1 MSHKRRIAIIPARGG
16 SKRIAKKNIKE
27 FNGSPLIKYS
37 IEAAINSNI
46 FDRIIVSTDDNDIA
60 EISLNYGAEVP
71 FFRSKE
77 TSDDYSTLG
86 DVIYEALQKMDLDEK
101 NLDYICC
108 ILPTAPFI
116 TKEFLI
122 RAKKIFNENNYDS
135 LFPVV
140 KYSYPIWRSLRKN
153 VSSNNFEM
161 VWPEHI
167 NTRSQDLEQIYHD
180 AGMFYFL
187 NTVSFLKKRSVFLQN
202 NGCILTAP
210 WFIQDIDDEEDWEHA
225 EIKYNLLE
233 KQNKKLV

>member
-1 MSHKRRIAIIPARGG
+1 MSLKKRIAIIPARGG
-16 SKRIAKKNIKE
+16 SKRITKKNIKE
-27 FNGSPLIKYS
+27 FNGFPLIKYS
-37 IEAAINSNI
+37 IDAAIKSEI
-46 FDRIIVSTDDNDIA
+46 FDRIIVSTDDTEIA
-60 EISLNYGAEVP
+60 EISIKYGAEVP

-86 DVIYEALQKMDLDEK
+86 DVIHEALVKIDLDEIK
-101 NLDYICC
+101 LDYVCC

-116 TKEFLI
+116 TKEFLK
-122 RAKKIFNENNYDS
+122 RAENIFLENSYDS
-135 LFPVV
+135 LFPAA

-153 VSSNNFEM
+153 TSSNNFEM

-187 NTVSFLKKRSVFLQN
+187 NTASFLEKKSVFLKN

-210 WFIQDIDDEEDWEHA
+210 WFVQDIDDEHDWEHA

-233 KQNKKLV
+233 KQNKKLI